1 MLTSVLALHQLS
13 GTNLPSK
20 GWDRPSRDGMLS
32 SSSEEGTNLEI
43 SEQND
48 ISVSSITSIM

>member
-1 MLTSVLALHQLS
+1 MLTSVLALRQLS
-13 GTNLPSK
+13 GTNLPSE
-20 GWDRPSRDGMLS
+20 GWDRPGRDGMLS
-32 SSSEEGTNLEI
+32 SSSEEGTDSEI